1 MNIEID
7 KFETEQV
14 PIEEE
19 IKKEDNEQTKK
30 RRGRPRKN
38 NNEEFEQTQ
47 PNVNI
52 NFDFI
57 FDIVVER
64 LPNKVPLNDSER
76 KNLNDV
82 TNAIVN
88 KYLPMVAGYDIE
100 ISFILVV
107 SSVILPRLQKPKN
120 EQTETIETTENEK
133 A

>member
-7 KFETEQV
+7 KFENEQV